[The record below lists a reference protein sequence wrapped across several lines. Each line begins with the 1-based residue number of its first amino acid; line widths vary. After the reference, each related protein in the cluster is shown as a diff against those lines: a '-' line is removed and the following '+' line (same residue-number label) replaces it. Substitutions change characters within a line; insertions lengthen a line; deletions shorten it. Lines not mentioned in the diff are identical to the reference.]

1 MIFAVWWLGWI
12 SSIKNTAYLLLNK
25 IAMIILGDEHQT
37 SWINAIKSIITNMI
51 PIAIYEGVYYR
62 RESPSMS
69 PLIIGATI
77 SSILTFFICLPLKIL
92 YARMLFKILTEKE
105 KKSGKN
111 LI

>member
-1 MIFAVWWLGWI
+1 MIFAAWWLGWI

-77 SSILTFFICLPLKIL
+77 SSILTFLKINQSMKDV
-92 YARMLFKILTEKE
+92 RNSNKRCIIL
-105 KKSGKN
+105 
-111 LI
+111 III

>member
-1 MIFAVWWLGWI
+1 MIFAAWWLGWI

-37 SWINAIKSIITNMI
+37 SWINSIKSIIINMI

-69 PLIIGATI
+69 PLIIGATF
-77 SSILTFFICLPLKIL
+77 SSILTFLKINQSMKDV
-92 YARMLFKILTEKE
+92 RNSNKRCIIL
-105 KKSGKN
+105 
-111 LI
+111 III